1 MRARGKRAFGLPA
14 FRRFARIRGMNPAD
28 ESDELLDVVDENGEP
43 TGETVGREVAHRDG
57 VRHRTAH
64 VWLVRLGMLGQMQV
78 LVQKRAADKDSFPG
92 CWDVSSAGHVP
103 AGQDW
108 TTSALRELKEEL
120 GVEARPEDLQW
131 LGVHPVEHDG
141 VFHGKPF
148 HNRQVSAVFV
158 LRCDKRA
165 DEFAVQ
171 KSEIESVEWTDL
183 DDCIEVVR
191 KKALPNCISLWE
203 LKRIDRKVW
212 LYPPG
217 EGPFRDRGYSALKR
231 LSIGLALNFPLW
243 ILVVALYDG
252 WWTHPKVPE
261 TYLLAQ
267 LAAVPLFGFLWGII
281 RPRVYRNA
289 PGCGAVGGWIVLFL
303 IGGWFTFV
311 AVAITWPRQVV
322 GL

>member
-1 MRARGKRAFGLPA
+1 
-14 FRRFARIRGMNPAD
+14 MN
-28 ESDELLDVVDENGEP
+28 ESNELLDVVDENGEP
-43 TGETVGREVAHRDG
+43 TGETVGREAAHRDG

-148 HNRQVSAVFV
+148 CNRQVSAVFA

-217 EGPFRDRGYSALKR
+217 EGPYRSPMHSAFKR
-231 LSIGLALNFPLW
+231 FTAGLVANGPLFFATLFCCTDSSGDFNPSLSFIPVAQIVAIPLLLALWGYRRPRIYRREPGPWAWLATRVFFLAGLFISYN
-243 ILVVALYDG
+243 LVVA
-252 WWTHPKVPE
+252 VC
-261 TYLLAQ
+261 LLVA
-267 LAAVPLFGFLWGII
+267 LSRG
-281 RPRVYRNA
+281 
-289 PGCGAVGGWIVLFL
+289 GGW
-303 IGGWFTFV
+303 
-311 AVAITWPRQVV
+311 
-322 GL
+322 